1 MASTTRILA
10 CFVCVHTCVHTHIPY
25 ACSICLPLIFHSHS
39 LSLPLSLTH
48 THSFSLYSDGV
59 GRTGTF
65 ICLHSQLER
74 LKTEGVVDI
83 FQAVKSARIQRPGL
97 LRNVV
102 RYILDQFFLTVLY
115 RTLLFS
121 SPSSIFLSPLRGSMP
136 SVMRCWLTLFATMT
150 TMPTSRTLCNQ

>member
-10 CFVCVHTCVHTHIPY
+10 CFVCVHTHIPY

-39 LSLPLSLTH
+39 LSLPLSHTH
-48 THSFSLYSDGV
+48 THTLSLSSDGM

-74 LKTEGVVDI
+74 LKTEGMVDI

-102 RYILDQFFLTVLY
+102 RYILDQFFRTVLY
-115 RTLLFS
+115 RTLCSVPPL
-121 SPSSIFLSPLRGSMP
+121 PYLSFHSGAVCLLS
-136 SVMRCWLTLFATMT
+136 
-150 TMPTSRTLCNQ
+150 